1 MMLMPI
7 DYQTL
12 KKINLNKYITNLNNN
27 NMTPIQT
34 SRQKC
39 IVYSRVV
46 GWITPVQNFN
56 PGKTSEYADRLTYE
70 TEEKAC

>member
-1 MMLMPI
+1 
-7 DYQTL
+7 
-12 KKINLNKYITNLNNN
+12 
-27 NMTPIQT
+27 MTPIQT

-56 PGKTSEYADRLTYE
+56 PGKASEYVDRLTYQ

>member
-1 MMLMPI
+1 MA
-7 DYQTL
+7 
-12 KKINLNKYITNLNNN
+12 
-27 NMTPIQT
+27 PIQA

-56 PGKTSEYADRLTYE
+56 PGKTSEYADRLTYQ